1 MNIICKT
8 CKNSYLE
15 KRHIVKAI
23 GKLMNKGI
31 LKYEDIEAWE
41 KKNSIEYKILM
52 CRLGIGI
59 KEPII
64 ECDGFKVNRMMG
76 V

>member
-1 MNIICKT
+1 
-8 CKNSYLE
+8 
-15 KRHIVKAI
+15 
-23 GKLMNKGI
+23 MNKGI